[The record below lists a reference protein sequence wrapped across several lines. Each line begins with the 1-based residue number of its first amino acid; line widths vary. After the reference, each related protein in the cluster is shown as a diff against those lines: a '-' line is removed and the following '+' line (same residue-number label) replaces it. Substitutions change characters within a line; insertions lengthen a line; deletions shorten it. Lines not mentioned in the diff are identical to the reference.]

1 MLGSKTQRCYGGPVR
16 FEDRAPEVEQRQVA
30 PEAEEVKI
38 IDLAPMAADIAA
50 AVDAAGPEGTAA
62 ALGQL
67 QAGAVSPEE
76 LLVWIDDL
84 RDPEHE
90 AHDGD
95 PGDHQEGMI
104 PDFLKDTQLAGGGA
118 DAPPVAG
125 EVGKIESA
133 WRSSMDAMPS
143 GTDDDYF
150 FSAARRRRLDD
161 DPLAP
166 PEPAEIADATA
177 ERDRT
182 RSGG

>member
-1 MLGSKTQRCYGGPVR
+1 VR
-16 FEDRAPEVEQRQVA
+16 FEDRAPEVEERQVA
-30 PEAEEVKI
+30 PEAPEVKI
-38 IDLAPMAADIAA
+38 IDLAPMAADLAA
-50 AVDAAGPEGTAA
+50 AVDAAGPEDTAA

-67 QAGAVSPEE
+67 QAGAVSPEQ

-84 RDPEHE
+84 RDPEQQP
-90 AHDGD
+90 HDGD
-95 PGDHQEGMI
+95 PGDHQEGVI

-118 DAPPVAG
+118 DAPPPVAG
-125 EVGKIESA
+125 AVGKIEGA

-143 GTDDDYF
+143 SSDDDYF

-166 PEPAEIADATA
+166 PDPAAIADAAA